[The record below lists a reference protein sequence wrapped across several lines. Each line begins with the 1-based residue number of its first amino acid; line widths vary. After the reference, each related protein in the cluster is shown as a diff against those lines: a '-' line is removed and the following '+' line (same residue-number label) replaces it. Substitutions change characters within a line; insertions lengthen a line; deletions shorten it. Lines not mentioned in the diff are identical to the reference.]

1 MKDDY
6 AYSGWL
12 PAGTGRVEGSAKWC
26 NDAENELKGTGLQPE
41 YLALDLSN
49 TPDCTCNCLAR
60 LAGDRGHPSLIIS
73 AQDMHKHKQSSDT
86 DRAMLMSDPGGL

>member
-26 NDAENELKGTGLQPE
+26 NDAENELKGTGLQSE

-49 TPDCTCNCLAR
+49 TPDCLPCLRSRVTPHSSGASSTPKTCTSTS
-60 LAGDRGHPSLIIS
+60 SLWY
-73 AQDMHKHKQSSDT
+73 
-86 DRAMLMSDPGGL
+86 RAMLMSDPAAFDR

>member
-1 MKDDY
+1 VKDDY

-26 NDAENELKGTGLQPE
+26 NDAENELKGTGLQSE

-49 TPDCTCNCLAR
+49 TPDCTCNCSPCR
-60 LAGDRGHPSLIIS
+60 RSRPSLAHHQHPRH
-73 AQDMHKHKQSSDT
+73 AQAQ
-86 DRAMLMSDPGGL
+86 AVF